1 MIGALSP
8 PVSRALA
15 VAILVGIIGSLYYGV
30 VAPFHDEYASTRQS
44 IDQLQDQL
52 VRYQR
57 AARDLPTRQA
67 DLTALKQRQ
76 SSQDGFLQGSNDT
89 LVAAQIQN
97 RIKALSDAAQGD
109 LKSIQILPAQDEGKL
124 RRITVRGQMTAT
136 LPGIL
141 RIFYGL
147 ESASPLLFL
156 DNVDF
161 RARTAQLRVR
171 GEEPDSGLIDIQ
183 FDVYGFTSPGS

>member
-1 MIGALSP
+1 GLYF
-8 PVSRALA
+8 
-15 VAILVGIIGSLYYGV
+15 GII
-30 VAPFHDEYASTRQS
+30 APFHDEYASSRQS
-44 IDQLQDQL
+44 IEQLQDEL

-67 DLTALKQRQ
+67 ELTALKQRQ

-89 LVAAQIQN
+89 LIAAQIQN
-97 RIKALSDAAQGD
+97 RIKALSDSARGD
-109 LKSIQILPAQDEGKL
+109 LKSIQILPAQEEGKL

-136 LPGIL
+136 LPGVL

-147 ESASPLLFL
+147 ESAAPLLFL

-161 RARTAQLRVR
+161 RSRAAQLRVR
-171 GEEPDSGLIDIQ
+171 GEDPDSGLID
-183 FDVYGFTSPGS
+183 

>member
-1 MIGALSP
+1 MTGALSP
-8 PVSRALA
+8 PLGRVLALA
-15 VAILVGIIGSLYYGV
+15 ILIAIVASLYYLI
-30 VAPFHDEYASTRQS
+30 VAPFHGEYASMRQS
-44 IDQLQDQL
+44 IDQLQDEL
-52 VRYQR
+52 ARYQR
-57 AARDLPTRQA
+57 AARDLPARQA

-109 LKSIQILPAQDEGKL
+109 LKSIQILPAEDEGKL

-141 RIFYGL
+141 HIFYGL
-147 ESASPLLFL
+147 ESAAPLLFL

-161 RARTAQLRVR
+161 RSRTAQLRVR
-171 GEEPDSGLIDIQ
+171 GEEPDSGLLDIQ
-183 FDVYGFTSPGS
+183 FDVYGYTRPGS